1 MARILLV
8 DDEKSIIDFVSYNL
22 EKHGNDVVVAQ
33 DGEVARL
40 DAGPGDAALL
50 HQLVVHPVR
59 ALDRPEQHFS
69 ARRRGQGNAAASY
82 RVRPV

>member
-33 DGEVARL
+33 DGE
-40 DAGPGDAALL
+40 AAL
-50 HQLVVHPVR
+50 H
-59 ALDRPEQHFS
+59 AAGS
-69 ARRRGQGNAAASY
+69 ASFACATG
-82 RVRPV
+82 V